1 MNTLG
6 LSNWV
11 TKSYREALKLTLKH
25 NIITIVIIIM
35 IIDNIMD
42 EVDSLPS
49 NEAES
54 NNIEAQVILLWN
66 FKHY

>member
-1 MNTLG
+1 MNILG

-54 NNIEAQVILLWN
+54 NNIEAQVILLWK
-66 FKHY
+66 FKRY